1 MFITNLKSRKYFWR
15 WARRCGELWSW
26 WLARWPRYI
35 LSSGR
40 SCEQIKSVKITQSS
54 GKTLNIKIRLWKIS
68 SIQSWVRNIDIISG
82 RNVRI
87 LKWCQRQSSRRIP
100 NWKCHDLDDQ
110 DQRARN
116 VSDYL
121 GWKVVPGASWLVMIS
136 SPLHLA
142 ADVLIQKL
150 VAMKIWMI
158 TISGNDD
165 DDDEIHDW
173 TNIEDQWSYIAH
185 DVHSQFHHLRSSP
198 YHICDISHSLN
209 AKMGI

>member
-1 MFITNLKSRKYFWR
+1 MWRALKLMARKMTQIYPQFRKKLWTNQKCQDNPKFRKNV
-15 WARRCGELWSW
+15 
-26 WLARWPRYI
+26 RY
-35 LSSGR
+35 
-40 SCEQIKSVKITQSS
+40 KDKIM
-54 GKTLNIKIRLWKIS
+54 KES

-87 LKWCQRQSSRRIP
+87 LKWCQRHSSRRIP
-100 NWKCHDLDDQ
+100 NWKCHDLDEWDQ
-110 DQRARN
+110 KARN

-150 VAMKIWMI
+150 VATKIWMI
-158 TISGNDD
+158 TISRNDD

-198 YHICDISHSLN
+198 YHNCDISHSLN
-209 AKMGI
+209 A